1 MKQKLYSLVILT
13 SLFAI
18 TGFAS
23 INAAETTETTTQ
35 TEVTT
40 TDSSKE
46 VNTSSE
52 TVTSE
57 DTTSVE
63 ETSTVAET
71 TSTVVT
77 TTAQSVSPVTAKNI
91 NKTIKV
97 GKTYSIKKKL
107 KINNLNLSNYSFVSS
122 NNEIVTVANGIATGV
137 KYGKATVTVRNK
149 SNQIVAKINVKVKN
163 SYTEQELK
171 YLSSIIYCEARG
183 ECYAGKL
190 AVGIVVLNRMKSDLY
205 PDDMVSVIYQRGQ
218 FTPTRNGAMSK
229 ALAKY
234 DNGKLSKKCIKAAKE
249 VLNGR
254 RSVNYKSNEYDLSN
268 FLFFSRYVPR
278 AKLRIQHHM
287 FK

>member
-40 TDSSKE
+40 TGSSE
-46 VNTSSE
+46 EITTSSDTVITEE
-52 TVTSE
+52 T
-57 DTTSVE
+57 TTVE
-63 ETSTVAET
+63 ESTTVVETTTVAIT
-71 TSTVVT
+71 PAANSVAPVT
-77 TTAQSVSPVTAKNI
+77 TKNI

-97 GKTYSIKKKL
+97 GKKYSIKKKL
-107 KINNLNLSNYSFVSS
+107 KISDANLTGYSFASS
-122 NNEIVTVANGIATGV
+122 NNDIVTVANGIATGI
-137 KYGKATVTVRNK
+137 KYGKATVTVKNK
-149 SNQIVAKINVKVKN
+149 NNQIVAKINIKVKN
-163 SYTEQELK
+163 NYTNQELR

-254 RSVNYKSNEYDLSN
+254 RTVNYKSSEYDLSK